1 MIKSELENKTK
12 FNRKLFVLALVA
24 LEIVACYYAYYTLGE
39 VKQFFC
45 VLIFSLNIFPFL
57 LYLFKMKRIA
67 LILGLAIGFLL
78 IPYQS
83 FLFIKWIDLKKES
96 SLIVKY
102 LYGYQK
108 NNGEFPQNISDY
120 EFKNHNLIDN
130 ISYNTGAKGF
140 RLHYY
145 VGTKGTTHF
154 YYHRVGK
161 WEYYP
166 D

>member
-1 MIKSELENKTK
+1 
-12 FNRKLFVLALVA
+12 
-24 LEIVACYYAYYTLGE
+24 
-39 VKQFFC
+39 
-45 VLIFSLNIFPFL
+45 
-57 LYLFKMKRIA
+57 MKRIA

-130 ISYNTGAKGF
+130 ISYNTGVKGF
-140 RLHYY
+140 GLHYY